1 MSKKN
6 SKKVTETKPE
16 TVQNKPVE
24 AVKSPDAPQVATE
37 KESAVENFN
46 QYKADGTHF
55 TPERPATGQDDAI
68 ERNDSIQSHSAQVTE
83 GEAAQARSEGVD
95 LKEQPLDPHDGAQ
108 LDANNG
114 EPEFDVAKEKKLA
127 HAKLEEPSD
136 AVKNAIVN
144 PNGVGNEWPR

>member
-6 SKKVTETKPE
+6 SKQ

-24 AVKSPDAPQVATE
+24 AVKSPDAQQVSSE
-37 KESAVENFN
+37 VKEPVVA
-46 QYKADGTHF
+46 
-55 TPERPATGQDDAI
+55 PERPATGQDDATD
-68 ERNDSIQSHSAQVTE
+68 RNDSIQSHSAQVTE

-95 LKEQPLDPHDGAQ
+95 LKSQPLDPHDGAQ
-108 LDANNG
+108 LDATNG
-114 EPEFDVAKEKKLA
+114 EPEFDAKKEEELA
-127 HAKLEEPSD
+127 HAKPEEPSD

>member
-6 SKKVTETKPE
+6 SKKATETKPE

-24 AVKSPDAPQVATE
+24 AVKSTDAPQVSTE
-37 KESAVENFN
+37 VKEPVKNVE
-46 QYKADGTHF
+46 K
-55 TPERPATGQDDAI
+55 PATGQDDAI

-95 LKEQPLDPHDGAQ
+95 LKSHPLDSHDGAQ
-108 LDANNG
+108 LDATNG

-127 HAKLEEPSD
+127 HAKPEEPSD